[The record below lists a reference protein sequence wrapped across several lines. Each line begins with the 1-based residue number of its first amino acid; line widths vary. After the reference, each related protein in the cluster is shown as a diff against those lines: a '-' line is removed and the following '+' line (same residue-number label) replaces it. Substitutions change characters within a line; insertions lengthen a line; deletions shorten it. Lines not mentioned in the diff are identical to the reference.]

1 MDFQVEDVDV
11 ALHNRVAAAI
21 AKGHFTS
28 HNMRESELDSDQD
41 LTLWLRSLKE
51 VLREDLSNAIADVL
65 VKSLEWNMLSREWNL
80 SVSDLSKLHQLSKG
94 LLDAL
99 NNHVSDRS

>member
-1 MDFQVEDVDV
+1 MDFKVEDVDV

-51 VLREDLSNAIADVL
+51 VLREVL
-65 VKSLEWNMLSREWNL
+65 GDEQMAGHQHFSFEIVVNQESGEREFC
-80 SVSDLSKLHQLSKG
+80 
-94 LLDAL
+94 AL
-99 NNHVSDRS
+99 YLWQFAT